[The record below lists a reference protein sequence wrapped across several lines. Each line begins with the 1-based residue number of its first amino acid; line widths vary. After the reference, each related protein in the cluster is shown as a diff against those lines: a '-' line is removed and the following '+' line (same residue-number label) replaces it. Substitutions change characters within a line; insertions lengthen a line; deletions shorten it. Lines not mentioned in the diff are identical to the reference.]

1 MIHFLFLLRHYYIHI
16 NVGYLGHPKNK
27 RKAKAAL
34 LLHHLPCFCLITD
47 FQPEDLHA
55 RGQSGRS
62 SGLTRANPSLQ

>member
-34 LLHHLPCFCLITD
+34 LLHHPSFLCLIID
-47 FQPEDLHA
+47 PDPEDVHA
-55 RGQSGRS
+55 RGQTIKSIKI
-62 SGLTRANPSLQ
+62 